1 MGLIRLVAIIV
12 LVIATLA
19 LLGVFTLS
27 HALGWLAVG
36 LTLWCISGSYDHALP
51 VGSIGRRRTNPPV
64 Q

>member
-1 MGLIRLVAIIV
+1 MGLIRLVAIV
-12 LVIATLA
+12 VMVIATLA

-36 LTLWCISGSYDHALP
+36 LTLWCISGYDHALP
-51 VGSIGRRRTNPPV
+51 VGNIGRRRTNPPV